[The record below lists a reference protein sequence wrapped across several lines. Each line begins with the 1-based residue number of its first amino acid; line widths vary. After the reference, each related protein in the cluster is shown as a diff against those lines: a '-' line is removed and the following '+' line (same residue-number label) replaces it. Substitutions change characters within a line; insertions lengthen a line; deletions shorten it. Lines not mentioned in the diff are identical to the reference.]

1 MAVQQQQ
8 RPLGVTILA
17 VLAFLGGLLN
27 LYFGLTGIGFALL
40 YGLLLIVV
48 GLAQL
53 AFGYGAWT
61 GKPWAWML
69 GLGLYVLNV
78 VLQIVFL
85 IIGSATIGSII
96 IPIVIAAVIIY
107 YLMTPDV
114 KKFFGR
120 A

>member
-8 RPLGVTILA
+8 RPLGITILA

-27 LYFGLTGIGFALL
+27 LFTGIGIVGLL
-40 YGLLLIVV
+40 PIYGLLLLIVGV
-48 GLAQL
+48 AAL

-61 GKPWAWML
+61 GKPWAWTL
-69 GLGLYVLNV
+69 GIGLYALNV
-78 VLQIVFL
+78 VLQIIFL
-85 IIGSATIGSII
+85 IIGWATITSII

>member
-8 RPLGVTILA
+8 RPLGITILA
-17 VLAFLGGLLN
+17 VLALIGGVLNLLAGLGIVGLLP
-27 LYFGLTGIGFALL
+27 I
-40 YGLLLIVV
+40 YGLLLLI
-48 GLAQL
+48 LAVAAL
-53 AFGYGAWT
+53 AFGFGAWT
-61 GKPWAWML
+61 GKPWAWTL
-69 GLGLYVLNV
+69 GIGLYALNI

-85 IIGSATIGSII
+85 LIGWTLISSII
-96 IPIVIAAVIIY
+96 IPIVIAVVIIY